1 MKFDDYEKTYVST
14 YTEFAELVRSL
25 LKDAIAKTEGLPR
38 LQSTKARGK
47 GVASLKLKLEER
59 GLLASERIESEIK
72 DLAGVRLI
80 FYTNTDVDRFLNSG
94 LIPDTFDIDRQE
106 VRIHHPTD
114 DNDQRRY
121 QAIHYTVALSEKHA
135 ALPEYMKFKGM
146 RCEIQIQTVLNHA
159 WAETHHDMIYKARG
173 SQGFGTD
180 AQQALDKRMKKIM
193 DDYLRPAGY
202 EFQKVQHDYERL
214 MQGKALFD
222 RGAIETL
229 ESCDSNNERHKI
241 LSTIA
246 DHVIPNYNDIGA
258 VYPEI
263 RRALETAVQAARTT
277 ETKPIETPFG
287 NLPGKTSQDVTL
299 VAVGILN
306 TLRYVDIEA
315 TFRSLIRIYK
325 GDQDTEVRKQIVDAI
340 KHLAKYHLDIWNQ
353 AGPYVQAV
361 LADVMEKF
369 SQDDLHMLQPI
380 VLTVW
385 RELLKPDME
394 STSFSAD
401 TLKINSRALP
411 VFEGIKAIRNRAID
425 GLIALLDGS
434 STAGEKREV
443 VSALWEATRL
453 PGRAS
458 YSNELLQLTLEDTKR
473 ITELLTQHAI
483 GQPYE
488 LLEHVEYVMLFDY
501 RRAWQVAADEY
512 DKSGCQQIAKN
523 VMEAIISFRDLIN
536 ADQQY
541 ICYKTLVGFESVF
554 SFHWEN
560 EVFDYPAANEYRKA
574 QAALYIDEV
583 SDETADE
590 WYRLIQRCA
599 ATKSNDMATFLVF
612 GEFLRQLSK
621 AKPNFAFALA
631 RREDADVLAFLH
643 IILTGL
649 FESEA
654 RDKYAELIEDYLNRN
669 AYLTEIA
676 RHCCS
681 VKKDAAATV
690 KMVLDRAIAV
700 DEVIAVSQ
708 CLIFAIENHDSQGLP
723 LVDNVFVP
731 AIKYLIGKRDARW
744 IGGVSWYLPESE
756 KFFNEL
762 PSEYADLVLENLLAL
777 NRIDHE
783 AESILTPIAMNRP
796 ASVWTF
802 FERRVRNKR
811 DREDRY
817 EAIPYQFHSLAQP
830 LVKDVDLATATLRK
844 WYRAGDRMFRFTGG
858 LLLQAVFPTFTEELA
873 RSLNQIVARGSDEDY
888 DFAIQLLENYHG
900 ESPTHEVVKELIDRL
915 PETDP
920 KLNRLD
926 ICLSNTD
933 AVWGEFGMVA
943 AYRKKKEEISLW
955 QNDNRSKVREFAAS
969 YVRRMEQQIAGEQR
983 SAEIRKELRMRDYE
997 VESE

>member
-1 MKFDDYEKTYVST
+1 MKFDDYKKTYVST
-14 YTEFAELVRSL
+14 YTEFAEIVRFL
-25 LKDAIAKTEGLPR
+25 LKDAITKTQGLPR

-47 GVASLKLKLEER
+47 EVTSLKLKLEER

-80 FYTNTDVDRFLNSG
+80 FYTNTDVDRFLGSG
-94 LIPDTFDIDRQE
+94 LIPDIFDVDWKE
-106 VRIHHPTD
+106 TRIHHPTD
-114 DNDQRRY
+114 DNDQQRY
-121 QAIHYTVALSEKHA
+121 QAIHYTVSLSEKHT
-135 ALPEYMKFKGM
+135 ALSEYKKFKEM

-159 WAETHHDMIYKARG
+159 WAETHHDMIYKAKG

-193 DDYLRPAGY
+193 DDYLRPACY

-222 RGAIETL
+222 RGALETL
-229 ESCDSNNERHKI
+229 ESCDNNNERHEI

-246 DHVIPNYNDIGA
+246 EHVIPNYDDIGG

-263 RRALETAVQAARTT
+263 RRTLETAVQAARNT
-277 ETKPIETPFG
+277 ETKPIESPFG

-315 TFRSLIRIYK
+315 TFRSLIDMYK
-325 GDQDTEVRKQIVDAI
+325 GEQDREVHKQIVDAI
-340 KHLAKYHLDIWNQ
+340 KHLAKYHLDVWKQ

-361 LADVMEKF
+361 LADVMERF
-369 SQDDLHMLQPI
+369 SQDDLHILRPI

-385 RELLKPDME
+385 RELLRSDME

-401 TLKINSRALP
+401 KLTINSRALP

-425 GLIALLDGS
+425 GLLALFDGS
-434 STAGEKREV
+434 STEGEKREV
-443 VSALWEATRL
+443 VSALHEATRL

-473 ITELLTQHAI
+473 ITELLTQRAT

-488 LLEHVEYVMLFDY
+488 LLEHLEHGMLYDY
-501 RRAWQVAADEY
+501 WRARQFAVDEY
-512 DKSGCQQIAKN
+512 DKSGCHQFAKN
-523 VMEAIISFRDLIN
+523 VMEAIITFRDLIN

-541 ICYKTLVGFESVF
+541 IHYKTLVGFESVF

-560 EVFDYPAANEYRKA
+560 EAFDYAAVNEYRKA
-574 QAALYIDEV
+574 QVALYIDEV
-583 SDETADE
+583 SDETADD

-599 ATKSNDMATFLVF
+599 VTQSNDMATFPVF
-612 GEFLRQLSK
+612 GEFLRQLAK

-631 RREDADVLAFLH
+631 RRDDADVLTFLPA
-643 IILTGL
+643 ILAGL

-654 RDKYAELIEDYLNRN
+654 RDKYSELLEDYLDRN
-669 AYLTEIA
+669 AYLAAIA
-676 RHCCS
+676 RHCHS
-681 VKKDAAATV
+681 VKKDAAGTV
-690 KMVLDRAIAV
+690 KKVLDRAIAV
-700 DEVIAVSQ
+700 DEVIGVSE
-708 CLIFAIENHDSQGLP
+708 CLIFAIEQHDPQGLP

-731 AIKYLIGKRDARW
+731 AIKYLISKRDTRW
-744 IGGVSWYLPESE
+744 IRGAWYLPEGE
-756 KFFNEL
+756 KFFHEL

-777 NRIDHE
+777 NRIDHD
-783 AESILTPIAMNRP
+783 AESILTPIAMNQP

-802 FERRVRNKR
+802 FERRVRDKR

-817 EAIPYQFHSLAQP
+817 QAIPYQFHDLAQQ
-830 LVKDVDLATATLRK
+830 LAEDVDLATATLRK
-844 WYRAGDRMFRFTGG
+844 WYSAGDSLFRFTGG
-858 LLLQAVFPTFTEELA
+858 LMLQAVFPIFTDELA
-873 RSLNQIVARGSDEDY
+873 RSLNQIIARGSDEDY
-888 DFAIQLLENYHG
+888 DFASHLLENYHG
-900 ESPTHEVVKELIDRL
+900 ETPTHEVIKELIERL
-915 PETDP
+915 PENDP
-920 KLNRLD
+920 RLNRLD

-933 AVWGEFGMVA
+933 AVWGEFGMVEV
-943 AYRKKKEEISLW
+943 YLKKKEEISLW
-955 QNDNRSKVREFAAS
+955 QNDSRPKVREFAAS
-969 YVRRMEQQIAGEQR
+969 YVRRMEQQIASEQR
-983 SAEIRKELRMRDYE
+983 SAEMRKELRKRDYE

>member
-14 YTEFAELVRSL
+14 YTDFAEIVRSL
-25 LKDAIAKTEGLPR
+25 LEDAIEKTEGVPR
-38 LQSTKARGK
+38 LQSTQARGK
-47 GVASLKLKLEER
+47 DVTSLKRKLEER

-80 FYTNTDVDRFLNSG
+80 FYTNTDVDRFLRLE
-94 LIPDTFDIDRQE
+94 LIPDTFDVDWEETR
-106 VRIHHPTD
+106 VHHPTD
-114 DNDQRRY
+114 DNDQQRY
-121 QAIHYTVALSEKHA
+121 QAIHYTVLLSEKHT
-135 ALPEYMKFKGM
+135 ALSAYKKFKGM
-146 RCEIQIQTVLNHA
+146 RCEIQIQTILNHA
-159 WAETHHDMIYKARG
+159 WSETQHDMVYHARD
-173 SQGFGTD
+173 SQGFGTR
-180 AQQALDKRMKKIM
+180 AMQALDKRLKKIM

-222 RGAIETL
+222 RGALETL
-229 ESCDSNNERHKI
+229 ESCDSNNERYEI

-246 DHVIPNYNDIGA
+246 EYVIPNYDDIRA

-263 RRALETAVQAARTT
+263 RRALETAVQAARNT

-306 TLRYVDIEA
+306 TFRYVDIEA
-315 TFRSLIRIYK
+315 TFRSLIGIYK

-340 KHLAKYHLDIWNQ
+340 KHLAKYHLNIWNQ
-353 AGPYVQAV
+353 AGPYMQAV
-361 LADVMEKF
+361 LANVMEKF

-401 TLKINSRALP
+401 TLTINSRALP

-425 GLIALLDGS
+425 GLIALFDGS

-443 VSALWEATRL
+443 VSALCEATRL
-453 PGRAS
+453 PGQAN

-473 ITELLTQHAI
+473 ITELLTQRAT

-488 LLEHVEYVMLFDY
+488 LLEHVEYVILFDY

-541 ICYKTLVGFESVF
+541 IRYKTLVGFESVF

-560 EVFDYPAANEYRKA
+560 EAFDYPGAHEYRKE

-631 RREDADVLAFLH
+631 RRDDADVLAFLH

-690 KMVLDRAIAV
+690 KMVLDRAMAV
-700 DEVIAVSQ
+700 DEVMAVSQ
-708 CLIFAIENHDSQGLP
+708 CLIFAIENHDPQGLP

-731 AIKYLIGKRDARW
+731 AIKYLISKRDARW
-744 IGGVSWYLPESE
+744 IRGAWYLSERE

-777 NRIDHE
+777 SRIDDD
-783 AESILTPIAMNRP
+783 AEYILTPIAMNQP

-802 FERRVRNKR
+802 FERRVRDKR

-817 EAIPYQFHSLAQP
+817 QAIPYQLHGLAQP
-830 LVKDVDLATATLRK
+830 LAKDVDLATAALRK
-844 WYRAGDRMFRFTGG
+844 WYCAGDRMFRFTGG
-858 LLLQAVFPTFTEELA
+858 LMLQAVFPTFIDELA
-873 RSLNQIVARGSDEDY
+873 SSLNQIIARGSDEDY
-888 DFAIQLLENYHG
+888 DFAISLLENYHG
-900 ESPTHEVVKELIDRL
+900 TQTHEVVKKLIDRL
-915 PETDP
+915 PENDP

-933 AVWGEFGMVA
+933 GAWGEFGMVA

-955 QNDNRSKVREFAAS
+955 QNDSRPKVREYAAS

-983 SAEIRKELRMRDYE
+983 SAEIYKELRTRDYG

>member
-1 MKFDDYEKTYVST
+1 MKFDDYEKTYVSS
-14 YTEFAELVRSL
+14 YTEFAEVVRSL
-25 LKDAIAKTEGLPR
+25 LEDAIAETEGLPR
-38 LQSTKARGK
+38 LQSAQARGK
-47 GVASLKLKLEER
+47 GVTSLKRKLEER

-121 QAIHYTVALSEKHA
+121 QAIHYTVSLSGKHT
-135 ALPEYMKFKGM
+135 ALPKYKKFKGM

-229 ESCDSNNERHKI
+229 ESCDNNNERHEI
-241 LSTIA
+241 LSTLA
-246 DHVIPNYNDIGA
+246 EHVIPNYDDIGG

-263 RRALETAVQAARTT
+263 RRALETAVQAARNT
-277 ETKPIETPFG
+277 ETKPIESPFG
-287 NLPGKTSQDVTL
+287 NFPGKTSKDVTL
-299 VAVGILN
+299 AVVGILD
-306 TLRYVDIEA
+306 TLRYVDVEA
-315 TFRSLIRIYK
+315 TFRSLIGIYK
-325 GDQDTEVRKQIVDAI
+325 GEQDGEVRKKIVDAI
-340 KHLAKYHLDIWNQ
+340 KHLAKYHLDVWNQ

-361 LADVMEKF
+361 LADVMERF
-369 SQDDLHMLQPI
+369 SQDDLHMLRPI

-385 RELLKPDME
+385 RELLKSDME

-401 TLKINSRALP
+401 TLTINNRALP

-425 GLIALLDGS
+425 GLIALFDGS
-434 STAGEKREV
+434 STEGEKREV

-453 PGRAS
+453 PGRAN

-473 ITELLTQHAI
+473 ITELLTERAT

-488 LLEHVEYVMLFDY
+488 LLEHVEHVMLFDY
-501 RRAWQVAADEY
+501 RRARKFATDEH
-512 DKSGCQQIAKN
+512 DKSDCQQSAKH
-523 VMEAIISFRDLIN
+523 VMEAIITFRDLIN
-536 ADQQY
+536 TDQQY
-541 ICYKTLVGFESVF
+541 IRYKTLVGFESVF

-560 EVFDYPAANEYRKA
+560 EAFDYSALNEYRKE
-574 QAALYIDEV
+574 QVALYVYEV
-583 SDETADE
+583 SDETADD

-599 ATKSNDMATFLVF
+599 ATKSNDMATFPVF
-612 GEFLRQLSK
+612 GEFLSQLSK
-621 AKPNFAFALA
+621 AKSNFAFALA
-631 RREDADVLAFLH
+631 RRDDADVLAFLPV
-643 IILTGL
+643 ILTGL

-654 RDKYAELIEDYLNRN
+654 RDKYAELLEDYLGRN
-669 AYLTEIA
+669 AYLTAIA
-676 RHCCS
+676 RHCRS
-681 VKKDAAATV
+681 VKKDAASTV
-690 KMVLDRAIAV
+690 KKVLDRAIAV
-700 DEVIAVSQ
+700 DEVIAVSE

-731 AIKYLIGKRDARW
+731 AIKYLNGKQDARW
-744 IGGVSWYLPESE
+744 IRGAWYLPESE
-756 KFFNEL
+756 KFFYEL

-777 NRIDHE
+777 NRIDHD

-802 FERRVRNKR
+802 FERRVRDRR

-817 EAIPYQFHSLAQP
+817 QAIPYQFHDLAQA
-830 LVKDVDLATATLRK
+830 LAKDVDLAITTLRK
-844 WYRAGDRMFRFTGG
+844 WYSAGDPMFRFTGG
-858 LLLQAVFPTFTEELA
+858 LLLQAVFPAFTDELA
-873 RSLNQIVARGSDEDY
+873 SSLNQIIARGSDEDY
-888 DFAIQLLENYHG
+888 DFASRLLENYHG
-900 ESPTHEVVKELIDRL
+900 ETPTHEVIKELIERL
-915 PETDP
+915 PENDP
-920 KLNRLD
+920 RLTRLD
-926 ICLSNTD
+926 ICLSNTGG
-933 AVWGEFGMVA
+933 VWGEFGMVA
-943 AYRKKKEEISLW
+943 AFRKKKEEIALW
-955 QNDNRSKVREFAAS
+955 LEDSRPKVREFAAS
-969 YVRRMEQQIAGEQR
+969 YVRSMEQRIASEQR

-997 VESE
+997 AESE